1 MKKRRKEFLNLGR
14 RTRGRIKTKILVKG
28 KKRKR
33 LKRNRM
39 VVPLM
44 KIVKEQLINSGLH
57 LGGHPKI
64 LRKEMNNYVVGKRE
78 GLCLIDLMGS
88 VYYLRRGLK
97 YLGTVVRRR
106 VPVLCVLSKKEGKD
120 YLSNFLVKA
129 GHYAIK
135 GRYVPGTISNYRSVK
150 VMKELPGVVCIAD
163 SKDGGYAIRECMNL
177 ELPYFGLCDSE
188 MDPNWFCFPVFGNN
202 DSTDSSRLLVYLV
215 YETILLQE
223 RYLKRKFYKVDLKWK
238 RLLRRK
244 RG

>member
-1 MKKRRKEFLNLGR
+1 M
-14 RTRGRIKTKILVKG
+14 

-33 LKRNRM
+33 NLLLMKKKVKVKRRKRIRRNRY

-44 KIVKEQLINSGLH
+44 KVIKEQLINGGLH

-64 LRKEMNNYVVGKRE
+64 LRKEMNNFVVGKRE
-78 GLCLIDLMGS
+78 GLCLIDLVGS

-97 YLGTVVRRR
+97 YLGMVVRRKI
-106 VPVLCVLSKKEGKD
+106 PVLCVLSKEEGKD
-120 YLSNFLVKA
+120 YLEGFLRKA
-129 GHYAIK
+129 GHYAVK
-135 GRYVPGTISNYRSVK
+135 GRYIPGTISNYRSVK
-150 VMKELPGVVCIAD
+150 RMKELPGAVCIAD
-163 SKDGGYAIRECMNL
+163 SKGGGYAIRECMHL

-238 RLLRRK
+238 SLLRRK